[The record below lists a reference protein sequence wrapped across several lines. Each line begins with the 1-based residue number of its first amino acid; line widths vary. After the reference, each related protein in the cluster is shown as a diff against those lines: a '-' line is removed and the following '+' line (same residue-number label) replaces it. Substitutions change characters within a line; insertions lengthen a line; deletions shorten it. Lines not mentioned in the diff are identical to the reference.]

1 MKVEGRKLE
10 DGSME
15 LRYVYTPEEL
25 AAVSDYHENHEAVTK
40 AIGPLFAWP
49 NIPMPGIHKVK
60 YCVIDKDGRSET
72 IEAYGDIH
80 AGQVALKTCG
90 GPFQLSC
97 AAC

>member
-15 LRYVYTPEEL
+15 LKYIYTPEEL
-25 AAVSDYHENHEAVTK
+25 DAVSDYHEKHEAVTE
-40 AIGPLFAWP
+40 AIGPLFTWP

-60 YCVIDKDGRSET
+60 YCITGNDGNSQT

-80 AGQVALKTCG
+80 AGQVALKACG
-90 GPFQLSC
+90 GPFQLRC
-97 AAC
+97 VPC